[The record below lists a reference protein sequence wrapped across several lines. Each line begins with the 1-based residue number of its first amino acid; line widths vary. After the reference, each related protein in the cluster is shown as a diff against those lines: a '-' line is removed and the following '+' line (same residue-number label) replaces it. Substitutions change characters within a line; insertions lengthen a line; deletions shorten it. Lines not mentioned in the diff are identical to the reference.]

1 MSMFSYML
9 MIALLY
15 LKMLR
20 MLFLGKYFE
29 LKQESIKP
37 PDIYLGGHMRQV
49 TLDNGVKNCLFDL
62 LNTIRLQWKMAKS
75 NWRSKVGS
83 LSQKRYTLIH
93 WLSTIVQRLTS
104 LKSLILK
111 MCHTISP
118 WLEFFVGLMYILCI
132 PMYIIQDKDIFI
144 KFCTSLDTWRS
155 TTITIWC

>member
-62 LNTIRLQWKMAKS
+62 LNTIRLQ
-75 NWRSKVGS
+75 
-83 LSQKRYTLIH
+83 
-93 WLSTIVQRLTS
+93 
-104 LKSLILK
+104 
-111 MCHTISP
+111 
-118 WLEFFVGLMYILCI
+118 
-132 PMYIIQDKDIFI
+132 
-144 KFCTSLDTWRS
+144 
-155 TTITIWC
+155 